1 MSWGEWLGAYLACGF
16 AFMALL
22 LWGANGKRGT
32 DGVGVFLC
40 GLFWPF
46 VLLLVLIKLPGA
58 LLERF
63 GWVVLCMGRGR
74 DDLSGWGFR
83 RRPPSPPH
91 DLPGWAVRC
100 PWVELQLFK
109 LHRDD

>member
-1 MSWGEWLGAYLACGF
+1 MSWSEWLAAYLACGF
-16 AFMALL
+16 AFMAVL
-22 LWGANGKRGT
+22 LWANTNRHT
-32 DGVGVFLC
+32 DGIGLFFC
-40 GLFWPF
+40 GLGWPYA
-46 VLLLVLIKLPGA
+46 LLLVALWLPGA
-58 LLERF
+58 LLSRF
-63 GWVVLCMGRGR
+63 GWVVLCVGRGR
-74 DDLSGWGFR
+74 DDLSAWGFR